1 MADVV
6 APIGV
11 APSGC
16 FRVGSA
22 KDAIEAL
29 RPSKK
34 RLDRRLVIKK
44 LRRVRQIHNITTPS
58 GSSAASLLRST
69 FRNSQVDLF
78 NKPVY
83 VLQQRDSDK
92 ICVYS
97 DLHNV
102 ADRAR
107 LDQFANV
114 CTVGGLDATWF
125 EIEYPGLTLPEYP
138 CATTRHGHLYRG
150 ALSGFVL

>member
-1 MADVV
+1 M
-6 APIGV
+6 PSGV
-11 APSGC
+11 ELSGC

-22 KDAIEAL
+22 KEAIEAL

-34 RLDRRLVIKK
+34 RLNRRLVIKK
-44 LRRVRQIHNITTPS
+44 LRRVRKIHKITQPS
-58 GSSAASLLRST
+58 GDSANSLLGST

-83 VLQQRDSDK
+83 MLQQRDSEK

-97 DLHNV
+97 DLHNA

-107 LDQFANV
+107 LAQFANV
-114 CTVGGLDATWF
+114 CTAGGLHTTWF
-125 EIEYPGLTLPEYP
+125 EIEYPGLLHKAYG
-138 CATTRHGHLYRG
+138 TTSRHGHLYRG
-150 ALSGFVL
+150 TLSGFVL